1 MCKELGRF
9 NITLVKEKDNTH
21 YPFPFFRSLILE
33 NNYLKTIEKIV
44 LEPQLDKF
52 TRIYVENEPVFN
64 MWKGFKL
71 VDYDKDYS
79 DKRNIDDV
87 LEIFDNP
94 DNVQI
99 PNLMMILNHIRY
111 IFCSDKKEQ
120 YTELFQHM
128 ASLLQQPH
136 KILPVCIFKSKPGTV
151 KNLMF
156 ETLLGRTILGDDYFT
171 ISEKLDLFLGRFN
184 SALEGK
190 LFAILD
196 ETATFIG
203 NHEVNNLLKSFA
215 TQLFINIERKGME
228 PYTIPSYLNKMLFT
242 NNEAPIK

>member
-1 MCKELGRF
+1 
-9 NITLVKEKDNTH
+9 
-21 YPFPFFRSLILE
+21 
-33 NNYLKTIEKIV
+33 
-44 LEPQLDKF
+44 
-52 TRIYVENEPVFN
+52 
-64 MWKGFKL
+64 
-71 VDYDKDYS
+71 
-79 DKRNIDDV
+79 
-87 LEIFDNP
+87 
-94 DNVQI
+94 
-99 PNLMMILNHIRY
+99 MMILNHIRY

-136 KILPVCIFKSKPGTV
+136 KTLPVCIFKSKPGTG

-184 SALEGK
+184 AALESK

-196 ETATFIG
+196 ETSTFIG

-228 PYTIPSYLNKMLFT
+228 SYTIPSYLNKMLFT
-242 NNEAPIK
+242 NNEAPIKIEDGDRRYNMYDVDNNIGKGQNFNEVPECVRKEYTSREDYFCELSDIIKNDKDTIKLFVDFLMSIDISNYRPSVFNSSTKDHL